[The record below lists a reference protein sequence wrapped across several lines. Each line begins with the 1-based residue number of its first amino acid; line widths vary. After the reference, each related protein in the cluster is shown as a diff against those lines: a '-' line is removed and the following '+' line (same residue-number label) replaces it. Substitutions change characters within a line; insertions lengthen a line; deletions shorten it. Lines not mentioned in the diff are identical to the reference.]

1 MRAAPAEWAEKLE
14 RLQEEL
20 RRLGS
25 GLVAFS
31 GGVDSTLLLAVA
43 ARTWGSRGLLAVTA
57 SSPLIPPGEVA
68 HARALARSLG
78 VPHLVLETEEL
89 GDPRFRANPPDRCY
103 LCKKELYGRLQD
115 LAQARGLTWVLDGT
129 NVDDAADFRP
139 GRQAAR
145 ELGVL
150 SPLAAAGFGKRE
162 IRSLARALGLPNWD
176 RPAMA
181 CLASR
186 FPVGTPITL
195 PALERVAAAED
206 ALRALGLV
214 QVRVRYHS
222 GESARVEVGQEE
234 LELAWRKRAELV
246 RAVRAAGFTSVALDL
261 EGYRPS
267 GLRIAPTGSEH
278 AKRGGEGSGP
288 ESALEGGLP

>member
-1 MRAAPAEWAEKLE
+1 MRAAPAEWTEKLE

-20 RRLGS
+20 RRLGK

-31 GGVDSTLLLAVA
+31 GGVDSSLLLAVA
-43 ARTWGSRGLLAVTA
+43 ARVWDAKDLLAVTA
-57 SSPLIPPGEVA
+57 SSPILPPGEVA
-68 HARALARSLG
+68 QARAVAQKLG
-78 VPHLVLETEEL
+78 VQHLVIETEEL
-89 GDPRFRANPPDRCY
+89 NDPRFLANPPDRCY

-115 LAQARGLTWVLDGT
+115 LARYRGLTWVLDGT
-129 NVDDAADFRP
+129 NADDAADFRP
-139 GRQAAR
+139 GRRAAQ

-150 SPLAAAGFGKRE
+150 TPLATAGFGKRE
-162 IRSLARALGLPNWD
+162 IRFLARTLGLPNWD

-186 FPVGTPITL
+186 FPAGTPITL
-195 PALERVAAAED
+195 PALERVAVAEE
-206 ALRALGLV
+206 ALRALGFL

-222 GESARVEVGQEE
+222 GESARIEVGEEE

-246 RAVRAAGFTSVALDL
+246 QALREAGFASVGLDL

-267 GLRIAPTGSEH
+267 GLRIAPVESEH
-278 AKRGGEGSGP
+278 AKGGKEEGNP
-288 ESALEGGLP
+288 